1 MPWAFGR
8 FSVENFF
15 QRSQGDRCKLR
26 SIPVARPSRPPGFD
40 MTYRPSER
48 VYLPPWRQRLPAMIY
63 LLVAS
68 ALFVI
73 VLVAEASSSNSEL
86 YVRIIEQNSRRIIT
100 PRTFAILVLASAIA
114 AGIQSGMRGVRIRGD
129 GIEYRD
135 IVSGFWPKLKRVR
148 WPQIDCVVLDVPE
161 EVVLELWDNS
171 RTYLP
176 KVADRVG
183 LAQTL
188 EKVAMARAIPVRGGV
203 GLDEIP
209 EPEDELEETPAV

>member
-1 MPWAFGR
+1 
-8 FSVENFF
+8 
-15 QRSQGDRCKLR
+15 
-26 SIPVARPSRPPGFD
+26 

-48 VYLPPWRQRLPAMIY
+48 VYLPPWQKRILALLY
-63 LLVAS
+63 LVA
-68 ALFVI
+68 AVVLMVI
-73 VLVAEASSSNSEL
+73 VLVAESSSSNSEL

-100 PRTFAILVLASAIA
+100 PRTFAILVLVSAVA

-135 IVSGFWPKLKRVR
+135 IVSGFWPKLKRIR
-148 WPQIDCVVLDVPE
+148 WAQIDRVVLDVPT

-171 RTYLP
+171 HVYLP
-176 KVADRVG
+176 KVADRES
-183 LAQTL
+183 LASAL

-209 EPEDELEETPAV
+209 EPEDGLEETLAI